1 MTLVQELLQYTM
13 HQHLGEPEPVQAETS
28 EELGV
33 WAALDTSVS
42 GVALG
47 SSPIESPAKPDPS
60 VESDRPVL

>member
-1 MTLVQELLQYTM
+1 M

-33 WAALDTSVS
+33 WAALDTSLS

-47 SSPIESPAKPDPS
+47 ASQIESPAKPDPA
-60 VESDRPVL
+60 VESDRPGFEVEN